1 MKNLKIRKL
10 VFASELIAI
19 ILFLSFV
26 PNPLTGMAFGY
37 IPLSPLVVMTIIHI
51 PVIIGAI
58 VLGKKYGLILGTVFG
73 LGSLVQAAILLGPNA
88 PFTNPLLSVL
98 PRMFLGYISAVYFQ
112 WFVTKFRSKNFATGL
127 TLGLATL
134 THTVIVVPILY
145 LIGTTGFYFTAADN
159 PFSANVTLLVI
170 FASIFTINGLL
181 EVVLS
186 IVIGLPIV
194 RALNNVIEKTS

>member
-134 THTVIVVPILY
+134 
-145 LIGTTGFYFTAADN
+145 
-159 PFSANVTLLVI
+159 
-170 FASIFTINGLL
+170 
-181 EVVLS
+181 
-186 IVIGLPIV
+186 
-194 RALNNVIEKTS
+194 